1 MCVADGGNC
10 VVIVNG
16 YYVETAVCTIIGIVW
31 FCIFRIILKNI
42 QTKGP
47 SHWLVNIKKPSS

>member
-1 MCVADGGNC
+1 MCETNEGDC

-16 YYVETAVCTIIGIVW
+16 YYVETAVCTMIGIVW
-31 FCIFRIILKNI
+31 FFIFRIILKNI

-47 SHWLVNIKKPSS
+47 SDWLVNIKKPSS